1 MARRL
6 RYGTARLA
14 RVLRADQDR
23 LAAAVYVAASTMLR
37 VTEQVVDAIREMVAT
52 SHSPIAK
59 LRWALGQDDRLR
71 ERPIVVDAVGD
82 TLLLQGVVS
91 DDEEWRRADLLARDA
106 SPDGTVRNLLRV
118 EHHAEGL

>member
-14 RVLRADQDR
+14 RVLRSDQDR
-23 LAAAVYVAASTMLR
+23 LTAAVYVGASTMMR
-37 VTEQVVDAIREMVAT
+37 VTEQVFAAVREMIAK

-59 LRWALGQDDRLR
+59 LRRALGQDDRLR

-118 EHHAEGL
+118 EHHAEG